1 MALGLTRDVGFHC
14 PSRVRSYV
22 GAQWELPGAVER
34 ETGRGPFMHSSRPPR
49 GGSSPAALPALLRA
63 SHLFGL
69 ALGSALGKLRESG
82 VTAARMFEKAEEQVL
97 LLRMMRESAAILGTR
112 WDKVP
117 ERHRPHYVPEQRF
130 RILRIR
136 SFLGL
141 SQRETAE
148 MFRVSTETIARWEME
163 TTTAVGGIAH
173 PLVAPNPP
181 VRRFAD
187 VVRAVVKTMEL
198 SGFGGNDLIARTLA
212 RAGWKLSSRTVG
224 RIRRERWSS
233 SPPPEAA
240 SGVPRAVRAK
250 RPNHVWMVDL
260 TDVKGLFGLV
270 TFKVAVVFDAFSRMP
285 LSVRVFSKEAS
296 AREIARFVS
305 KTGRRHGRPAHFVSD
320 HARCFTGQAFRH
332 MLRKLGG
339 KQRFGAVGKKGSI
352 ALIERL
358 WRTLKDTLGLR
369 LMGPL
374 VAEDLAAK
382 IEMGLV
388 HYAHFRPHQG
398 LGGATPAEI
407 YFGRTPAHLS
417 AIPPPRGR
425 PGEAPMD
432 LPFCVDYLDAERL
445 LPMLVQKAA

>member
-1 MALGLTRDVGFHC
+1 
-14 PSRVRSYV
+14 
-22 GAQWELPGAVER
+22 
-34 ETGRGPFMHSSRPPR
+34 MHSSRPPR

-69 ALGSALGKLRESG
+69 ALGSALGKLRDSG
-82 VTAARMFEKAEEQVL
+82 VTAARMFERAEESAL
-97 LLRMMRESAAILGTR
+97 LLRMTREAAGILGAR

-117 ERHRPHYVPEQRF
+117 ERHRPHYAPEERF

-141 SQRETAE
+141 SQRETAV

-163 TTTAVGGIAH
+163 ATSADGDAPR

-187 VVRAVVKTMEL
+187 VVRAMVKTMEL
-198 SGFGGNDLIARTLA
+198 AGFGGNDLIARTLA
-212 RAGWKLSSRTVG
+212 RAGWKLSARTVG
-224 RIRRERWSS
+224 RIRRERW
-233 SPPPEAA
+233 PAPRGPEAA
-240 SGVPRAVRAK
+240 STVPRAVRAK

-260 TDVKGLFGLV
+260 TDVKGLFGIV

-285 LSVRVFSKEAS
+285 LSATVFSKEAS
-296 AREIARFVS
+296 AVEIAQFVS
-305 KTGRRHGRPAHFVSD
+305 GTARRFGRPAHFVSD
-320 HARCFTGQAFRH
+320 KARCFTGGIFR
-332 MLRKLGG
+332 RKLLRLGV

-369 LMGPL
+369 LLRPSA
-374 VAEDLAAK
+374 AEDLMEK
-382 IEMGLV
+382 IEIGLF

-407 YFGRTPAHLS
+407 YFGRTPSHLS

-425 PGEAPMD
+425 PGEGEMD
-432 LPFCVDYLDAERL
+432 SPFRIEYLDAERL
-445 LPMLVQKAA
+445 LPLLVRKAA

>member
-1 MALGLTRDVGFHC
+1 
-14 PSRVRSYV
+14 
-22 GAQWELPGAVER
+22 
-34 ETGRGPFMHSSRPPR
+34 MHSSRPPR

-97 LLRMMRESAAILGTR
+97 LLRMMREAAEILGAR

-136 SFLGL
+136 SFLGF

-163 TTTAVGGIAH
+163 ATSADGKAESPASR
-173 PLVAPNPP
+173 PLVAPSPP

-198 SGFGGNDLIARTLA
+198 AGFGGNDLIARTLA
-212 RAGWKLSSRTVG
+212 RAGWKLSARTVG
-224 RIRRERWSS
+224 RIRRERW
-233 SPPPEAA
+233 PVPRVPETA
-240 SGVPRAVRAK
+240 SMIPRAVRAK

-260 TDVKGLFGLV
+260 TDVKGLFGLA
-270 TFKVAVVFDAFSRMP
+270 TFKVAVVFDAFSRMA
-285 LSVRVFSKEAS
+285 LSVTVFCKEAS
-296 AREIARFVS
+296 ALEISQFVS
-305 KTGRRHGRPAHFVSD
+305 RTARRHGWPAHFVSD
-320 HARCFTGQAFRH
+320 RARCFRGQVFRSK
-332 MLRKLGG
+332 LRRVPV
-339 KQRFGAVGKKGSI
+339 KQRFGAIGKKGSI

-358 WRTLKDTLGLR
+358 WRTLKDALGLR
-369 LMGPL
+369 LLRPL
-374 VAEDLAAK
+374 AAEDLAEK
-382 IEMGLV
+382 IQLGLV
-388 HYAHFRPHQG
+388 HYAHFRPHQA
-398 LGGATPAEI
+398 LGGATLAEV
-407 YFGRTPAHLS
+407 YFGRTPSHLS

-425 PGEAPMD
+425 PGEHPMD
-432 LPFCVDYLDAERL
+432 SPFRIEYLDAEQL
-445 LPMLVQKAA
+445 LPLLVRKAA

>member
-1 MALGLTRDVGFHC
+1 
-14 PSRVRSYV
+14 
-22 GAQWELPGAVER
+22 
-34 ETGRGPFMHSSRPPR
+34 MHSSRPPR

-69 ALGSALGKLRESG
+69 ALGSAFGRLRESG
-82 VTAARMFEKAEEQVL
+82 ATAAKMFERAEEQAL
-97 LLRMMRESAAILGTR
+97 LLRMAREAAGILGAR
-112 WDKVP
+112 WDRVP
-117 ERHRPHYVPEQRF
+117 ERHRPHYSPEQRF

-141 SQRETAE
+141 SQRETAV
-148 MFRVSTETIARWEME
+148 MFRVSTETIARWEVE
-163 TTTAVGGIAH
+163 TTSADGDAPR

-198 SGFGGNDLIARTLA
+198 AGFGGNDLIARTLA
-212 RAGWKLSSRTVG
+212 RAGWNLSARTVG
-224 RIRRERWSS
+224 RIRRERW
-233 SPPPEAA
+233 PLPRAPEAA
-240 SGVPRAVRAK
+240 SMVPRAVRAK

-305 KTGRRHGRPAHFVSD
+305 KAARRHGRPAHFVSD
-320 HARCFTGQAFRH
+320 PARCFTGQAFRH
-332 MLRKLGG
+332 MLRKLGV

-358 WRTLKDTLGLR
+358 W
-369 LMGPL
+369 
-374 VAEDLAAK
+374 
-382 IEMGLV
+382 
-388 HYAHFRPHQG
+388 
-398 LGGATPAEI
+398 
-407 YFGRTPAHLS
+407 
-417 AIPPPRGR
+417 
-425 PGEAPMD
+425 
-432 LPFCVDYLDAERL
+432 
-445 LPMLVQKAA
+445 

>member
-1 MALGLTRDVGFHC
+1 
-14 PSRVRSYV
+14 
-22 GAQWELPGAVER
+22 
-34 ETGRGPFMHSSRPPR
+34 
-49 GGSSPAALPALLRA
+49 
-63 SHLFGL
+63 
-69 ALGSALGKLRESG
+69 
-82 VTAARMFEKAEEQVL
+82 
-97 LLRMMRESAAILGTR
+97 MMREAAGILGAR

-163 TTTAVGGIAH
+163 TTRPDEEAPRHALR

-198 SGFGGNDLIARTLA
+198 GGFGGNDLIARTLA
-212 RAGWKLSSRTVG
+212 RAGWKLSARTVG
-224 RIRRERWSS
+224 RIRKERWPLSRG
-233 SPPPEAA
+233 PEAA
-240 SGVPRAVRAK
+240 STVPRAVRAK

-285 LSVRVFSKEAS
+285 RSAWVFSKEAS
-296 AREIARFVS
+296 AVEIARFVS
-305 KTGRRHGRPAHFVSD
+305 RTAKRHGRPAHFVSD
-320 HARCFTGQAFRH
+320 RARCFTGGIFR
-332 MLRKLGG
+332 RKLLRLGV

-358 WRTLKDTLGLR
+358 WRTLKDMLGLR

-374 VAEDLAAK
+374 VAEDLMAK
-382 IEMGLV
+382 VELGLV
-388 HYAHFRPHQG
+388 HYAHFRPHQS
-398 LGGATPAEI
+398 LGGATPAEV
-407 YFGRTPAHLS
+407 YFGRAPSHLS

-425 PGEAPMD
+425 PGEGPMD
-432 LPFCVDYLDAERL
+432 SPFRVEYLDAERL
-445 LPMLVQKAA
+445 LPMLDRRAA